1 MEPYD
6 AVIWA
11 FLISCNRERT
21 QPVPLF
27 CNDGLDYDTCLRGHC
42 PYLQMEFMDDA
53 IVLTP
58 DNA

>member
-1 MEPYD
+1 MESQE

-11 FLISCNRERT
+11 FVISCNRIPAY
-21 QPVPLF
+21 PVPVF
-27 CNDGLDYDTCLRGHC
+27 CNDGLDYDTCLRSHC
-42 PYLQMEFMDDA
+42 PYLEMEFMDDA